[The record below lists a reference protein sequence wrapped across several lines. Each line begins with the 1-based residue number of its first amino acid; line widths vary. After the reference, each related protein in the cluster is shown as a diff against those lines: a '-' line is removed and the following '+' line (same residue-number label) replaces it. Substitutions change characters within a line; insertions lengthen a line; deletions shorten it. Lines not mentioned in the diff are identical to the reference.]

1 MFYPQDRVWESSS
14 QLVNLTTLFNLM
26 VQVRVFGA
34 LKFTCGGRL
43 LIWNLEKKFSPVGI
57 RESSSQGV
65 HLTIISILFVW
76 IEIFYM
82 FYLLK
87 EAVKVTPRRWTGP
100 HFKFYWWRERCT
112 SYENTAKRIFVI
124 FELFYPLEGIYE
136 SSPNGLQLSFHFMSE
151 GGFKNKSWNM
161 PLEILKIFPFEMRW
175 MGWSRLDKVSEYPLI
190 FFIIWCSTDHV
201 YVYRYLCRY
210 SKVVTSIIM
219 GFKIYCQFGEWG
231 MTFKITNF

>member
-100 HFKFYWWRERCT
+100 NFKFYWWRERCT

-124 FELFYPLEGIYE
+124 FELFYPLEGVYE
-136 SSPNGLQLSFHFMSE
+136 SSPNGCTSAFFPLYEWRWFQKQKLEHAFRNLKNLSFRDEMD
-151 GGFKNKSWNM
+151 G
-161 PLEILKIFPFEMRW
+161 LESVRQSIR
-175 MGWSRLDKVSEYPLI
+175 VSFNLLYNLMQ
-190 FFIIWCSTDHV
+190 
-201 YVYRYLCRY
+201 YRSCICLYLCRY

-219 GFKIYCQFGEWG
+219 GIKIYCQFGEWG